1 MCSGQD
7 KLGRDEGWA
16 ALVVPPI
23 LVVFVPDAAHPR
35 PAPYIRVHQDSDET
49 ILVAAPVEAWNGNTW
64 YNVLMNTF

>member
-23 LVVFVPDAAHPR
+23 LIVSVPDAAHPR
-35 PAPYIRVHQDSDET
+35 PAPNIRVHQDSDET
-49 ILVAAPVEAWNGNTW
+49 ILVAAPVEAWN
-64 YNVLMNTF
+64 VNTFLHTIF